1 MSRSKWVGVLL
12 SAASLQAS
20 IAHAQANTE
29 SAEGAR
35 AGVLEE
41 IVVTAQKRSENLQDT
56 PLAISAVT
64 VDTIRARGISDVGS
78 LSAIAPNLVISETA
92 LSSTTPA
99 VSIRGI
105 TGSEPILT
113 VDSPNAIYVDGVVI
127 GRATG
132 AMFDLVDL
140 ERIEILRGP
149 QGTLY
154 GRNTTGGAINLITA
168 RPADEASLE
177 QTFGYGDFNL
187 FTSRTTLDTGEL
199 AASGIRAKLSYLHK
213 QRDGYIDNLLAPSR
227 DDPGAYKVDALRAAV
242 SYDNGGAVTA
252 TYAFDFNDRHS
263 RSIPAQLA
271 EVAPFMRGY
280 LDASPLLGGAE
291 ASVSRSFLGT
301 LALDHDGPLRDRVV
315 GHSLTIE
322 GDISDNLKIRSISGY
337 REWSSTVGDG
347 DLDGNAGLVGFT
359 VSPAI
364 LMPPYDFIPEGIN
377 PINLYSGTNDR
388 RQHQLSQ
395 EINLIGNIG
404 DGFEYVLGAFY
415 FQEKSYERDHSQLSL
430 VIPLDDPIPLGPG
443 ISTPAFG
450 VNIDTLLEYRH
461 KSESRA
467 IFSQGTYR
475 LTDRLNVTGG
485 LRYTWDERILHQ
497 SAATIVDANAK
508 YGQLTWMVNAKYDFT
523 DDISGYGR
531 VATGYK
537 AGGFNPRGS
546 STSFGPEKA
555 TSYELGLKSEF
566 FDNRVR
572 FNLAGFYTVYRDMQ
586 VDQFEAGTTG
596 ATSVT
601 VNAGKADYTGIEAEV
616 LARITPDF
624 TLSANAGYVD
634 RSYKEYLFRDP
645 LTDTLVDMADVA
657 RFSYSASSTA
667 NVGLEYRFPRLGI
680 GALSARLDGNYRSR
694 VYYHPL
700 DALAPFNKE
709 ISDGG
714 ISTLDGRI
722 TLSEIELGGAQMR
735 LALWGKNLTDERY
748 LLSGIDFGA
757 LGFAIVSFAE
767 PRTWGVDLTVRF

>member
-1 MSRSKWVGVLL
+1 MKRSNWVGLL
-12 SAASLQAS
+12 LLAAGLQAS
-20 IAHAQANTE
+20 IAYTQE
-29 SAEGAR
+29 SPDDTR
-35 AGVLEE
+35 SAGLEE
-41 IVVTAQKRSENLQDT
+41 VVVTAQKRSESLQDT
-56 PLAISAVT
+56 PLAVSAVT
-64 VDTIRARGISDVGS
+64 ADTIVARGISDVGS
-78 LSAIAPNLVISETA
+78 LNAIAPNLVISQTA

-132 AMFDLVDL
+132 AMFDLIDL

-149 QGTLY
+149 QGTLF

-168 RPADEASLE
+168 RPADEPGFE
-177 QTFGYGDFNL
+177 QTLGYGEFNL
-187 FTSRTTLDTGEL
+187 IKSRTTFDTGEL
-199 AASGIRAKLSYLHK
+199 GASGLRGKFSYLHK
-213 QRDGYIDNLLAPSR
+213 QRDGYVDNTLARSK
-227 DDPGAYKVDALRAAV
+227 DDPGAYKVDAFRAAV
-242 SYDNGGAVTA
+242 SFDNGGALTA

-263 RSIPAQLA
+263 RSVPAQLA
-271 EVAPFMRGY
+271 EVAPFMQGY

-291 ASVSRSFLGT
+291 AQSSRSLLGK
-301 LALDHDGPLRDRVV
+301 LELDHDGPLRDRVL

-322 GDISDNLKIRSISGY
+322 GDVSDELKIRSISSY
-337 REWSSTVGDG
+337 RDWLSTVGDG

-364 LMPPYDFIPEGIN
+364 LMPPYDFIPEGVN

-395 EINLIGNIG
+395 EVNVIGNVG
-404 DGFEYVLGAFY
+404 AGFEYVLGAFY
-415 FQEKSYERDHSQLSL
+415 FQEKSRERDHSLLSL

-443 ISTPAFG
+443 ISIPAFG
-450 VNIDTLLEYRH
+450 VNIETLLEYRH
-461 KSESRA
+461 KSTSRA
-467 IFSQGTYR
+467 LFGQGTYQ
-475 LTDRLNVTGG
+475 LTDRLSVTGG
-485 LRYTWDERILHQ
+485 LRYTWDERVLNQ
-497 SAATIVDANAK
+497 TAAVIVDTEVK
-508 YGQLTWMVNAKYDFT
+508 YGQLTWMANAKYDFT
-523 DDISGYGR
+523 DDIAGYAR

-537 AGGFNPRGS
+537 SGGFSPRGS

-555 TSYELGLKSEF
+555 TSYELGMKSEF
-566 FDNRVR
+566 FDHRIR

-586 VDQFEAGTTG
+586 VDQFEAGTAG

-601 VNAGKADYTGIEAEV
+601 MNAGKADYTGIEAEI
-616 LARITPDF
+616 LARITPDL

-634 RSYKEYLFRDP
+634 RSFKEYMFRDP
-645 LTDTLVDMADVA
+645 MTDDLINMADVG

-667 NVGLEYRFPRLGI
+667 NLGLEYRFPQLGV

-700 DALAPFNKE
+700 DVLAPFNRE

-714 ISTLDGRI
+714 VSTLDGRI
-722 TLSEIELGGAQMR
+722 TLSDIELGGAQMR
-735 LALWGKNLTDERY
+735 LALWGKNLTDEQY
-748 LLSGIDFGA
+748 LLSAIDFGA

-767 PRTWGVDLTVRF
+767 PRTWGLDLTLRF